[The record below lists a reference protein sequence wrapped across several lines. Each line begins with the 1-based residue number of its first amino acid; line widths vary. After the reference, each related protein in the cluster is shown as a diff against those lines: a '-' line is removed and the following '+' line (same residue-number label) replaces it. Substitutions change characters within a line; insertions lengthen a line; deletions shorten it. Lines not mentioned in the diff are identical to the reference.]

1 MSLRFLGDWNPW
13 AGAAAALG
21 LGVLAWLLY
30 RRETRVQA
38 GKLGWVLPLARAL
51 VVFLAVLLLTGPVV
65 HHRKVVGERG
75 RVLVFVDAS
84 QSMRLTDE
92 PLESARKLL
101 ALRRLGWLPAEAV
114 ETRLAEAA
122 DALGRAR
129 RAAGAEALEPS
140 GAREAALAFFR
151 EAEVAQEHLAKLR
164 PDAGAVAVERKGALL
179 REVWTG
185 VSGAA
190 VADLTRHPGYPDKP
204 ESVSPVELFE
214 APTNW
219 GENFGTRLRGFLHPP
234 ATGSYTFWI
243 SANDRAE
250 LWLSPDA
257 DPARKTLVARVLAGT
272 EPRQWDAAPEQKS
285 QPVRLTA
292 GQKVYV
298 EALHKEGAGRDALAV
313 GWQLPDGTMERPVP
327 GSRLSSPA
335 PGAESPGKAHEAM
348 VARFREEVLNAAQ
361 ALASSRAVDPGKAS
375 LTLSS
380 LVQAAAR
387 WEKDLRQAFANYA
400 NRVAAAPSPAV
411 QAALQKFDALP
422 RWKRAEALLLGGPK
436 SLLEQLAE
444 KHHVELLSL
453 AGREAPPLWVS
464 DRDASEEGRRLPK
477 ALPEPQARTT
487 NLADAIGARVQG
499 RKEERLAVVLLSDG
513 QHNEG
518 GSPFQMAKMAGSQRV
533 PLYPVGLGG
542 GALPE
547 DLAVVRVQSP
557 GSVFYK
563 DRVRGEV
570 VLKDDMP
577 PGRPFT
583 VKIEAEGQPVWEKRL
598 STEQTH
604 LRTVPFDF
612 PIEALVGK
620 RSAQGEKGIDV
631 LNLPLSFRAT
641 ATAVDGEKEKR
652 NNDADFTLHAI
663 MQRRRVLILEGRP
676 RWEMRY
682 VRNLFDRDEQW
693 EVNALL
699 ADRGTDASAWPRGP
713 GAGRFPADRESLYA
727 YDLLVFGEV
736 PRQFL
741 KMEELEWI
749 RDFVGRR
756 GGGLLVIDG
765 RRGHVSNFADSP
777 MGPLF
782 PVDWK
787 GEAGRP
793 TGLRLTVQG
802 ARLAMLALAPE
813 AEKNQELWASLP
825 APHWVAPAKALPG
838 AEVLLEAVV
847 GERRVPALVTRR
859 FGAGRVLYAGF
870 DESWRWRYEVADLY
884 HQKYWNQ
891 GVREIMEA
899 PFAVKDA
906 RASLDAG
913 KPAYGTA
920 ETAAIRA
927 RLRDAQGKP
936 VEKADAEAW
945 VFRGGV
951 KIAAVKLAPD
961 ENAGGAYHGAAGPFP
976 PGRYE
981 VRLHVAGAAVD
992 PRVKTEFAVRPSEA
1006 GELAALTCN
1015 EETLRQIAAHSGG
1028 EFFREEEAGELPA
1041 RLDRVSRERVLE
1053 SETALGQSYWW
1064 FVPLVALLTIEWVI
1078 RKWAGML

>member
-13 AGAAAALG
+13 VGAAAALG
-21 LGVLAWLLY
+21 LGALAWLLY
-30 RRETRVQA
+30 RRETRIQA
-38 GKLGWVLPLARAL
+38 GKMGWILPFARAL
-51 VVFLAVLLLTGPVV
+51 VVFLAVLLLTGPVL

-75 RVLVFVDAS
+75 RVMVFVDAS
-84 QSMRLTDE
+84 QSMKLTDE
-92 PLESARKLL
+92 PLETPRKLL
-101 ALRRLGWLPAEAV
+101 ALRRLGWLPAEALD
-114 ETRLAEAA
+114 TRLAEAA
-122 DALGRAR
+122 DALARAC
-129 RAAGAEALEPS
+129 RAAEADAF
-140 GAREAALAFFR
+140 AREA
-151 EAEVAQEHLAKLR
+151 EAAQQLIAKVL
-164 PDAGAVAVERKGALL
+164 PDAVAVERKGIVL

-185 VSGAA
+185 VSGAS
-190 VADLTRHPGYPDKP
+190 VADLTRHATYPDKP
-204 ESVSPVELFE
+204 DALSAVELLE
-214 APTNW
+214 APSNW
-219 GENFGTRLRGFLHPP
+219 GENFGARLRGFLHPP
-234 ATGSYTFWI
+234 ATGTYTFWL
-243 SANDRAE
+243 SGNDTAE

-272 EPRQWDAAPEQKS
+272 EARQWDAAPEQKS

-298 EALHKEGAGRDALAV
+298 EVLHKEGTGRDALAV
-313 GWQLPDGTMERPVP
+313 GWQLPDGTMERPIS
-327 GSRLSSPA
+327 GRRLSSPA
-335 PGAESPGKAHEAM
+335 PGSEDPRKAHEAM
-348 VARFREEVLNAAQ
+348 VARFREEVLAPAAQ
-361 ALASSRAVDPGKAS
+361 MASR
-375 LTLSS
+375 
-380 LVQAAAR
+380 VQAAAR
-387 WEKDLRQAFANYA
+387 WEKDFRQAFAHTA
-400 NRVAAAPSPAV
+400 NRAAAAPTPAV

-422 RWKRAEALLLGGPK
+422 RWKRSEVILLGG
-436 SLLEQLAE
+436 LLERLAD
-444 KHHVELLSL
+444 KHHVELLAL
-453 AGREAPPLWVS
+453 PGKEAQPIWLS
-464 DRDASEEGRRLPK
+464 DRDATDEGRRLPK
-477 ALPEPQARTT
+477 SLPEPQARTT
-487 NLADAIGARVQG
+487 NLADGLAARVEA

-518 GSPFQMAKMAGSQRV
+518 SSPIQMAKVRGSQRI
-533 PLYPVGLGG
+533 PIYTIGLGSS
-542 GALPE
+542 ALPE
-547 DLAVVRVQSP
+547 DLAVVRVQAP
-557 GSVFYK
+557 QSVFYK

-583 VKIEAEGQPVWEKRL
+583 VKIESQGQVVWEKRL

-604 LRTVPFDF
+604 LRAVAFDF
-612 PIEALVGK
+612 PIETLVGK
-620 RSAQGEKGIDV
+620 FAAPAEKGVEV
-631 LNLPLSFRAT
+631 LNLPLAFRASVSG
-641 ATAVDGEKEKR
+641 VDGEKEKR
-652 NNDADFTLHAI
+652 NNDADFNLHGI
-663 MQRRRVLILEGRP
+663 MQRRGVLILEGRP

-682 VRNLFDRDEQW
+682 LRNLFDRDEQW

-699 ADRGTDASAWPRGP
+699 ADRGTDATAWPRGAGP
-713 GAGRFPADRESLYA
+713 GKFPADRESLFA
-727 YDLLVFGEV
+727 YDLIVFGEV

-741 KMEELEWI
+741 KLEELEWV
-749 RDFVGRR
+749 REFVGRR

-765 RRGHVSNFADSP
+765 RRGHVAGFADSP
-777 MGPLF
+777 MGALF

-787 GEAGRP
+787 GETGRP
-793 TGLRLTVQG
+793 TGLRLTEQG
-802 ARLAMLALAPE
+802 ARRAMLALAPE
-813 AEKNQELWASLP
+813 AEKNIETWASLQ

-870 DESWRWRYEVADLY
+870 DESWRWRYEVADLH

-891 GVREIMEA
+891 TVREIMEA

-906 RASLDAG
+906 RVSLDAG
-913 KPAYGTA
+913 KPAYGTG
-920 ETAAIRA
+920 ETASLRA
-927 RLRDAQGKP
+927 RIRDAQGKP

-945 VFRGGV
+945 IFRDGAKV
-951 KIAAVKLAPD
+951 ASVKLAPD
-961 ENAGGAYHGAAGPFP
+961 ENAGGAYHGTAGPYP

-981 VRLHVAGAAVD
+981 VRLHLAGVD

-1041 RLDRVSRERVLE
+1041 RLERVSRERVLE

-1064 FVPLVALLTIEWVI
+1064 FMPIVALLTLEWVI